1 VINREAFADKPL
13 SKWKAKIA
21 EERLAKD
28 EAWKA

>member
-28 EAWKA
+28 ES